1 MADLCFAVP
10 EWPTGEKDMLRIVQ
24 NISIP
29 NINNLVANGRRM
41 ALPVDPAFLMYS
53 NFEHVYGRAAPQG
66 TQGVAISQLQLLN
79 ALLGRL
85 AHGGSDAAAAALS
98 AYEGTEMS
106 AAQVEAALET
116 LRSQILQTQEAS
128 AVMPYIPTP
137 NVQAGTLLSVVA

>member
-1 MADLCFAVP
+1 
-10 EWPTGEKDMLRIVQ
+10 MLRIVQ

-66 TQGVAISQLQLLN
+66 TQGIAINQLQLLN

-85 AHGGSDAAAAALS
+85 AQGGSDAAAAALS
-98 AYEGTEMS
+98 AYEGAEMS

-137 NVQAGTLLSVVA
+137 NVQAGTVLSVVA